1 MHEGQRLSFMIN
13 DILDSSKLKAGK
25 MQLHQVPINACK
37 AVEKVVM
44 SLRQARD
51 QSSGN
56 ALLADDVT
64 LRNDMNA
71 KLPAIMVGAM
81 CLFLS
86 FPRLQLCSHG
96 NTPRCVCFKA
106 RLCLNRTTFFRK
118 GTQGARA
125 PLWFLAL

>member
-1 MHEGQRLSFMIN
+1 MIN

-64 LRNDMNA
+64 LRNDMNP
-71 KLPAIMVGAM
+71 KLPAIFVRNSCH
-81 CLFLS
+81 CLLVLRS
-86 FPRLQLCSHG
+86 TRACADRSH
-96 NTPRCVCFKA
+96 
-106 RLCLNRTTFFRK
+106 
-118 GTQGARA
+118 QM
-125 PLWFLAL
+125 